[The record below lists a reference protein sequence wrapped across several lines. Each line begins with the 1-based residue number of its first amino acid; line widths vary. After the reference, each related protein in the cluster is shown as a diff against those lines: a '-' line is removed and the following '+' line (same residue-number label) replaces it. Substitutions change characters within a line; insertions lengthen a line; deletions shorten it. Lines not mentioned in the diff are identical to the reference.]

1 MNAHQAWQNLIG
13 QLQMEMSKAAFDT
26 WVRSAELVNYEEN
39 VFTIGLQNAYARD
52 WLESRLSS
60 TITRHLTGLMNEKI
74 AVNFIVWHKDAI
86 PQTNT
91 SIETPL
97 PSTNDNH
104 SVNSA
109 HCSFLNGRYLKNQP
123 HCLPSYHGRFPII
136 HGCSLLSANKNDN
149 PF

>member
-39 VFTIGLQNAYARD
+39 IFTIGLQNAYARD

-74 AVNFIVWHKDAI
+74 AVKFIVWHKDSV

-97 PSTNDNH
+97 PPSNNNH
-104 SVNSA
+104 SENW
-109 HCSFLNGRYLKNQP
+109 
-123 HCLPSYHGRFPII
+123 PI
-136 HGCSLLSANKNDN
+136 AV
-149 PF
+149 F